1 MHSAVF
7 LKKKHKFA
15 FYGTKKFLSMKKGI
29 CVISILLC
37 AAWLPCSCNKT
48 EDYVSAQQTAIEKYF
63 SDRKIYNRAAAPENE
78 TGELL
83 HFYDIQNGVYKYT
96 ENEYSASRPPQ
107 SQAAAKGDSI
117 EFYFRAYTFTNR
129 IGELFYTNVEEEILA
144 LGDHLDARYWATGPL
159 RIKIGSGSV
168 IKGLDDAL
176 PSCRVGDTVQVFIPT
191 DRGFGNK
198 SNGTVPANTALMYL
212 INIQNITK
220 NR

>member
-1 MHSAVF
+1 
-7 LKKKHKFA
+7 
-15 FYGTKKFLSMKKGI
+15 MKKGI
-29 CVISILLC
+29 YVISILWT
-37 AAWLPCSCNKT
+37 AWLLGACNKT
-48 EDYVSAQQTAIEKYF
+48 EDYVSKQQTAIEKYF

-78 TGELL
+78 TGEVLR
-83 HFYDIQNGVYKYT
+83 FYDIQNGVYKYT
-96 ENEYSASRPPQ
+96 ENEYSPSRPPQ

-117 EFYFRAYTFTNR
+117 TFYFRAYTFTSR
-129 IGELFYTNVEEEILA
+129 IGELFYTNVEEEIEA
-144 LGDHLDARYWATGPL
+144 LGAHLDAKYWNTEPL

-191 DRGFGNK
+191 DLGFGSK
-198 SNGTVPANTALMYL
+198 GNGTVPANTALMYL